1 MLNEKQK
8 EIADYL
14 LKYLEQKSGKSSLDD
29 YPSVMQNQGFD
40 DFEWNFLKDFM
51 RDQLGLVYYSGNTDY
66 ILALTREGFRA
77 AKVGIG
83 RYFELIEE
91 EKELEKINLIYSI
104 EGVKSSKKL
113 SKIAITVAIVV
124 PILSVVIN
132 FWVQQNFSQKDV
144 KNENRIST
152 TKSDSANMENIKYKL
167 KNDPK
172 FLNDL
177 KDLIKK
183 K

>member
-14 LKYLEQKSGKSSLDD
+14 LKYLEQKGGKSSLDD
-29 YPSVMQNQGFD
+29 YPSEMQNQGFD
-40 DFEWNFLKDFM
+40 DFEWNFLKEFL
-51 RDQLGLVYYSGNTDY
+51 REQLGLVYYSGNTDY

-77 AKVGIG
+77 AEVGIG

-91 EKELEKINLIYSI
+91 EKELEKTNLITNI
-104 EGVKSSKKL
+104 KGVKSSKKL
-113 SKIAITVAIVV
+113 STIAITVAIVV

-132 FWVQQNFSQKDV
+132 FWVQQSFSQKDV
-144 KNENRIST
+144 KNESNIRT
-152 TKSDSANMENIKYKL
+152 TKSDSINMEKIKFHL
-167 KNDPK
+167 KNDPQ

-177 KDLIKK
+177 KDLVKK
-183 K
+183 

>member
-14 LKYLEQKSGKSSLDD
+14 LKYLEQKGGKSSLDD

-40 DFEWNFLKDFM
+40 DFEWNFLKDFL

-77 AKVGIG
+77 AEVGIG

-91 EKELEKINLIYSI
+91 EKELEKINLISSI

-113 SKIAITVAIVV
+113 SKIAITVAIIV
-124 PILSVVIN
+124 PLLSIGIN
-132 FWVQQNFSQKDV
+132 LWVQKVSDQKDV
-144 KNENRIST
+144 KNESNIRI
-152 TKSDSANMENIKYKL
+152 TKSDSTNMEKIKFHL
-167 KNDPK
+167 KNDPQ

>member
-14 LKYLEQKSGKSSLDD
+14 LKYLEQKGGKSSLDD
-29 YPSVMQNQGFD
+29 YPSEMQNQGFD
-40 DFEWNFLKDFM
+40 DFEWNFLKDFL

-77 AKVGIG
+77 AEVGIG

-91 EKELEKINLIYSI
+91 EKELEKINLISSI

-113 SKIAITVAIVV
+113 SKIAIIVAIIV
-124 PILSVVIN
+124 PLLSIGIN
-132 FWVQQNFSQKDV
+132 LWVQKVSDQKDV
-144 KNENRIST
+144 KNESNIRT
-152 TKSDSANMENIKYKL
+152 TKSDSTNMEKIKSHL
-167 KNDPK
+167 KNDPQ

-177 KDLIKK
+177 KDLVKK